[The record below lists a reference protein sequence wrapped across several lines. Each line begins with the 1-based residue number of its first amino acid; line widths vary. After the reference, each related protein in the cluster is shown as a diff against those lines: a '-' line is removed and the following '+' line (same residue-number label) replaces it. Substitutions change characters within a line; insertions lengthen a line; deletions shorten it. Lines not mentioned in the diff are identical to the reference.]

1 MPPHPLTN
9 FETQKYQ
16 NKSKF
21 NDVYSRDNLPNK
33 IKDGGYVI
41 NPDECSDI
49 GTHWITLWINNN
61 ATYFDSFGAEHIR
74 REIKKFIGNKN
85 IIVNIFRIQAY
96 DSIICGYFCIG
107 FNNFISR

>member
-33 IKDGGYVI
+33 IKDGGV
-41 NPDECSDI
+41 C
-49 GTHWITLWINNN
+49 
-61 ATYFDSFGAEHIR
+61 
-74 REIKKFIGNKN
+74 NK
-85 IIVNIFRIQAY
+85 
-96 DSIICGYFCIG
+96 
-107 FNNFISR
+107 SR